1 MTDYSEKL
9 SDRFLQRVVLNK
21 RPLYQIGDDVGLS
34 APDMSRL
41 LRGQLGR
48 WSEKNWRSIIERVG
62 LSVGLKSKEC
72 WK

>member
-1 MTDYSEKL
+1 VTDYSEKL
-9 SDRFLQRVVLNK
+9 SDKFLQRVVLNK

-41 LRGQLGR
+41 LRCQLRR
-48 WSEKNWRSIIERVG
+48 WSEENWRSIIERVG
-62 LSVGLKSKEC
+62 LIVGLTPKEC